1 VNESATEARSATP
14 ATASAVTEASA
25 TLAAAMRATCF
36 LPADAGLVMV
46 MSACPGSCVRVLAAG
61 TARTNGASG
70 PGHQAA
76 SVAVTAAGRSG
87 RDGTCRCRGAG

>member
-1 VNESATEARSATP
+1 MNESATEVRSATP
-14 ATASAVTEASA
+14 ATASAVIEASA
-25 TLAAAMRATCF
+25 TLAAVMRAPCF
-36 LPADAGLVMV
+36 LPADASLVIV

-76 SVAVTAAGRSG
+76 SVAVAAAGRSG
-87 RDGTCRCRGAG
+87 WDRTCRGRGAG